1 MNIQEHLDSAKRIS
15 GYDCI
20 ARADLIEAFFAA
32 DEEIVQLLH
41 ARATFDGVGPKTS
54 VIALT
59 TKRIL
64 TIQSEMG
71 KPTQCFEL
79 EHSTI
84 KEISVRKDVFNGSFE
99 DLAVQDFDDVYRL
112 IVAYSDEIESKTM
125 AQIFKEQFSEYEKQR
140 EMLEQQQA
148 ALLAKE
154 QQVAKERIANHLDGN
169 LSAAIEAGKPLYHY
183 RWIYIEIDSEIN
195 GNAVGTFN
203 FDEIQDAGLEGWKVL
218 SVLPR
223 TVGVGLKNTSMG
235 STMGE
240 SWGGGVGG
248 IVAGAYVILG
258 REVDRGD
265 SAWLDELKAEVVGR
279 IGPR

>member
-1 MNIQEHLDSAKRIS
+1 MNIQEHLDGAKRIT

-20 ARADLIEAFFAA
+20 TRADLIEDFFDV
-32 DEEIVQLLH
+32 DEEIVQILH
-41 ARATFDGVGPKTS
+41 ARATFDGLGPKTS
-54 VIALT
+54 VVALT

-71 KPTQCFEL
+71 KPTESFEI
-79 EHSTI
+79 ENSAV
-84 KEISVRKDVFNGSFE
+84 KEINVRKNVLKGSFE
-99 DLAVQDFDDVYRL
+99 ALAVKDLDSKYRL
-112 IVAYSDEIESKTM
+112 IIADSDETESKSF
-125 AQIFKEQFSEYEKQR
+125 ARIFKEEYSDYEKER
-140 EMLEQQQA
+140 ELFQQQQA
-148 ALLAKE
+148 AQLAQE
-154 QQVAKERIANHLDGN
+154 QQVAKERIASHLDGN

-195 GNAVGTFN
+195 GNSVGNFN

-265 SAWLDELKAEVVGR
+265 SAWLEELKAEVVGR

>member
-1 MNIQEHLDSAKRIS
+1 MDIQEHLDSAMPLW

-20 ARADLIEAFFAA
+20 TKADLIENLFDA
-32 DEEIVQLLH
+32 DEVIVQLLH
-41 ARATFDGVGPKTS
+41 ARTTFDGLGPKTS
-54 VIALT
+54 VVALT
-59 TKRIL
+59 SKRIL

-71 KPTQCFEL
+71 KPTDSFEI
-79 EHSTI
+79 EHSAV
-84 KEISVRKDVFNGSFE
+84 KEINVRKNVAKGAFE
-99 DLAVQDFDDVYRL
+99 ALAVKDFSDQYRL
-112 IVAYSDEIESKTM
+112 IIADSHESESKEL
-125 AQIFKEQFSEYEKQR
+125 ARVFREEYSEYEKQR
-140 EMLEQQQA
+140 EVIEQQEAEQ
-148 ALLAKE
+148 LARE
-154 QQVAKERIANHLDGN
+154 QKVAKDRIASHLDGN

-195 GNAVGTFN
+195 GNSVGSFN

-265 SAWLDELKAEVVGR
+265 SAWLEELKEEVIGR